1 MIATMVSPSGAVCG
15 SFPWLQFSQKVS
27 VDFLSFR
34 GPELPQESGRCD
46 FVFQISGFLTLLGC
60 ADSPGW
66 KTGVAGE
73 RALVPSQP
81 PG

>member
-1 MIATMVSPSGAVCG
+1 MIAMMVSPSGVVCG

-46 FVFQISGFLTLLGC
+46 FVFQISGFLTLLG
-60 ADSPGW
+60 SPGW
-66 KTGVAGE
+66 KICVAGE
-73 RALVPSQP
+73 RALVPPQQP
-81 PG
+81 G